1 MGGYVAFGILRQA
14 ARRVAALV
22 LADTRAAA
30 DTQEGRAARDQMMK
44 LLEQEGPAGVAESMA
59 PKLVG
64 RTTAAEQPDLV
75 EAVKRLIQSNGAGA
89 IAAAIRAL
97 KDRPDSTR
105 LLGSISCPTTI
116 VCGAED
122 TLTPPSDSE
131 AMHRAI
137 AHSRLVILPRAGHL
151 SNLEDPF
158 GFSEALFSR
167 VNSPNNQ

>member
-1 MGGYVAFGILRQA
+1 
-14 ARRVAALV
+14 
-22 LADTRAAA
+22 
-30 DTQEGRAARDQMMK
+30 
-44 LLEQEGPAGVAESMA
+44 MA